1 MTELER
7 KIRFDAALEMVQHVY
22 HDYCR
27 DESKTREQAGKFCDF
42 VIDMIKF
49 SEVLKNEVEKPTLDN
64 QIGSAADRLP
74 LQREEEHTSPPPQTK
89 EQR

>member
-7 KIRFDAALEMVQHVY
+7 KIRFDAALEMVQNVY

-49 SEVLKNEVEKPTLDN
+49 SEVLKSEAAKPTLDS
-64 QIGSAADRLP
+64 QMDAAASRKDDQKQQGP
-74 LQREEEHTSPPPQTK
+74 THSPQEK
-89 EQR
+89 ERH